1 VAINQKTHNLFSNL
15 FGRDRKLVACANLVV
30 LLQILAIA
38 LLGFL
43 SSHSIAEEIAEEIQ
57 TNKLYKI
64 IAKPEGRPAAVHL
77 ARILAEDDDGA
88 YLIEEQSGQQQLVS
102 AVAFGGIQATGQP
115 FQAWTKEQVAED
127 LLARFPKGFKTYS
140 SKHFVIVY
148 NTTDAY
154 AKWNAVLFERLHK
167 AFYAYWKRFGAEL
180 HEPEFPLVS
189 LIFESR
195 NDYLKYAAE
204 EKVLGAENMIGFYSM
219 QTNRIATYDLTGIE
233 GMIPD
238 GHRVSTSELVN
249 VILRQPA
256 AERSVATVVHEAVH
270 QISFN
275 SGLQQRLALHNPV
288 AISEG
293 LAMYFEA
300 PDLRSSSGWGGI
312 GNVNRHSLARFRQYL
327 QSRPPNSLITLIQDD
342 TRFQNAQTVSSAY
355 GEAWALSFF
364 LAKTRGKEFAAYL
377 ADLAARPLT
386 TINDDKQRISDF
398 QKHFGTDLEKLDREF
413 LKFIARQ

>member
-1 VAINQKTHNLFSNL
+1 MAINQNAVSQSFFSLAVCNPK
-15 FGRDRKLVACANLVV
+15 RVIVA
-30 LLQILAIA
+30 LLQQTALLRILVIA
-38 LLGFL
+38 LMSFTASLTL
-43 SSHSIAEEIAEEIQ
+43 AEDIQ
-57 TNKLYKI
+57 TNTLYKI
-64 IAKPEGRPAAVHL
+64 VVKPSGRPAAVHL
-77 ARILAEDDDGA
+77 ARILAQDDDGS
-88 YLIEEQSGQQQLVS
+88 YLIEEQNGHQQLVS
-102 AVAFGGIQATGQP
+102 AVASGGIQPTGQP

-127 LLARFPKGFKTYS
+127 LLKRFPKGFKTYS

-204 EKVLGAENMIGFYSM
+204 EGVQGAENMIGFYSM

-233 GMIPD
+233 GMISN
-238 GHRVSTSELVN
+238 GQRVSTTELVN
-249 VILRQPA
+249 TILRQPA

-312 GNVNRHSLARFRQYL
+312 GNVNKYNLALFRHYASN
-327 QSRPPNSLITLIQDD
+327 RPTNSLITLIQDD
-342 TRFQNAQTVSSAY
+342 TRFQNAQTVNSAY
-355 GEAWALSFF
+355 GEAWALSYF
-364 LAKTRGKEFAAYL
+364 LAKTKPKEFTAYL
-377 ADLAARPLT
+377 ADLATRPLT
-386 TINDDKQRISDF
+386 TVNDDKQRISDF